1 MKIFL
6 ALAVMFAML
15 VPFLIF
21 YERLIKNGVIDKI
34 EAWLD
39 VNFGKIGG
47 VLIYWAIA
55 LTLGFSGMLLYFLL
69 MFRLGIYE

>member
-15 VPFLIF
+15 VPSLIF
-21 YERLIKNGVIDKI
+21 YERLIKNGAIDKI
-34 EAWLD
+34 EAWLLEY
-39 VNFGKIGG
+39 FGKLGS
-47 VLIYWAIA
+47 VVIYWGVA
-55 LTLGFSGMLLYFLL
+55 LTIGISGMLLYFLL

>member
-6 ALAVMFAML
+6 ALVVMFAML

-47 VLIYWAIA
+47 VLIYWAVA